1 MSSIKK
7 NFSYNLVYQILNLV
21 ILLVTS
27 PYIARV
33 LGPDKSGIYSY
44 TYSVANFFLL
54 AAMLGVNNYG
64 NRSIALIRDDK
75 EKLSKTFSSIY
86 VLQLLTSAISV
97 TAYVIYLVWIV
108 DANRT
113 VALVQGVY
121 LMSAAFDI
129 NWFFFGLEKFKLT
142 VTRNM
147 VIRILSL
154 VGIFVFVKDQNDLI
168 LYTFVMAGSQLLS
181 TLALWP
187 YVRKLTK
194 FRRPTWAEV
203 AHHIKPNLVLFIPV
217 LAISIYNVMDKIMLG
232 IMSTDAQVGYY
243 EYSERILQI
252 PMAII
257 NALGMVM
264 LPRMSNLV
272 QKGEKEL
279 SRKYI
284 ANSMYFTIWISMAT
298 TFGLAA
304 IAPVFTVVFYGKQY
318 TACIALITALTV
330 MIPCKAWA
338 NVVRT
343 QYLLPN
349 SQDMIYVVSVIAGA
363 VVNVV
368 LNAVLITRYDAMGAV
383 IATIFAEYT
392 VMLIQ
397 TFKTRKELEFGN
409 YLKKGWIYV
418 VFGIIMYIAV
428 SFIGNGRKASVML
441 LLIELAAGG
450 AVYCG
455 LSIVYLL
462 LTGKADMLKK
472 RKSKQ

>member
-1 MSSIKK
+1 MSNIKK

-86 VLQLLTSAISV
+86 VLQVITSALAV
-97 TAYVIYLVWIV
+97 TAYVIYLVWIAE
-108 DANRT
+108 ANQT
-113 VALVQGVY
+113 VALIQGIY
-121 LMSAAFDI
+121 LFSATFDI
-129 NWFFFGLEKFKLT
+129 NWFFFGLEQFKLT

-147 VIRILSL
+147 VIRTLSL
-154 VGIFVFVKDQNDLI
+154 LGIFIFVKDQKDLL

-187 YVRKLTK
+187 YVRKYTHFQK
-194 FRRPTWAEV
+194 PEWSEV
-203 AHHIKPNLVLFIPV
+203 ARHIKPNLILFIPV
-217 LAISIYNVMDKIMLG
+217 LAISIYNIMDKIMVGQL
-232 IMSTDAQVGYY
+232 STHAQVGYY

-252 PMAII
+252 PMAVI

-264 LPRMSNLV
+264 LPRMANMV
-272 QKGEKEL
+272 QKNEKEL
-279 SRKYI
+279 SKKYI
-284 ANSMYFTIWISMAT
+284 SNSMYFAIWIALAT

-304 IAPVFTVVFYGKQY
+304 VAPVFTVVFYGKQY
-318 TACIALITALTV
+318 TACISLITALTLV
-330 MIPCKAWA
+330 IPCKAWA
-338 NVVRT
+338 NVIRT
-343 QYLLPN
+343 QYLIPN

-363 VVNVV
+363 VVNMI
-368 LNAVLITRYDAMGAV
+368 LNAVFIVRLGAMGAV
-383 IATIFAEYT
+383 IGTIFAEYT

-397 TFKTRKELEFGN
+397 TIKTRKVLEFGK
-409 YLKKGWIYV
+409 YLRNGWIYLL
-418 VFGIIMYIAV
+418 FGIIMYITVAAV
-428 SFIGNGRKASVML
+428 GKGREPSLVL
-441 LLIELAAGG
+441 LLAELVTGG

-455 LSIVYLL
+455 LSAVYFLF
-462 LTGKADMLKK
+462 TGKAEKIIKK
-472 RKSKQ
+472 RTKK

>member
-97 TAYVIYLVWIV
+97 TAYVIYLV
-108 DANRT
+108 
-113 VALVQGVY
+113 
-121 LMSAAFDI
+121 
-129 NWFFFGLEKFKLT
+129 EKFKLT

-154 VGIFVFVKDQNDLI
+154 VGIFVFVKDQSDLI

-363 VVNVV
+363 VVNVI
-368 LNAVLITRYDAMGAV
+368 LNAILIIRYDAMGAV

-428 SFIGNGRKASVML
+428 SFIGNGRKASVLL

-450 AVYCG
+450 VVYCG
-455 LSIVYLL
+455 LSVVYLL
-462 LTGKADMLKK
+462 VTGQMKKYLKK
-472 RKSKQ
+472 KIKT

>member
-97 TAYVIYLVWIV
+97 TAYVIYLVWII

-154 VGIFVFVKDQNDLI
+154 VGIFVFVKYI
-168 LYTFVMAGSQLLS
+168 G
-181 TLALWP
+181 TLAICQKINKVPETDLGRGGTP
-187 YVRKLTK
+187 HQAESGIVHSGTGDQYLQCHGQDHVR
-194 FRRPTWAEV
+194 
-203 AHHIKPNLVLFIPV
+203 N
-217 LAISIYNVMDKIMLG
+217 
-232 IMSTDAQVGYY
+232 Y
-243 EYSERILQI
+243 EYGCTGR
-252 PMAII
+252 
-257 NALGMVM
+257 
-264 LPRMSNLV
+264 
-272 QKGEKEL
+272 
-279 SRKYI
+279 
-284 ANSMYFTIWISMAT
+284 
-298 TFGLAA
+298 
-304 IAPVFTVVFYGKQY
+304 
-318 TACIALITALTV
+318 
-330 MIPCKAWA
+330 
-338 NVVRT
+338 
-343 QYLLPN
+343 LL
-349 SQDMIYVVSVIAGA
+349 
-363 VVNVV
+363 
-368 LNAVLITRYDAMGAV
+368 
-383 IATIFAEYT
+383 
-392 VMLIQ
+392 
-397 TFKTRKELEFGN
+397 
-409 YLKKGWIYV
+409 
-418 VFGIIMYIAV
+418 
-428 SFIGNGRKASVML
+428 
-441 LLIELAAGG
+441 
-450 AVYCG
+450 
-455 LSIVYLL
+455 
-462 LTGKADMLKK
+462 
-472 RKSKQ
+472 

>member
-7 NFSYNLVYQILNLV
+7 NFSYNLVYQVLNLV

-33 LGPDKSGIYSY
+33 LGPDKSGVYAY

-75 EKLSKTFSSIY
+75 EQLSKTFSGIY
-86 VLQLLTSAISV
+86 VMQLITSLLALG
-97 TAYVIYLVWIV
+97 AYIFYLVFLVEADWE
-108 DANRT
+108 
-113 VALVQGVY
+113 VALLQGVY
-121 LMSAAFDI
+121 LFSAAFDI

-142 VTRNM
+142 VTRNIIIRM
-147 VIRILSL
+147 VSL
-154 VGIFVFVKDQNDLI
+154 AGIFVFVKDEQDL
-168 LYTFVMAGSQLLS
+168 LVYTGVMAGSQLLS

-187 YVRKLTK
+187 YVKRYTH
-194 FRRPTWAEV
+194 FQRPAIQDV
-203 AHHIKPNLVLFIPV
+203 VKHIKPNLILFIPV

-232 IMSTDAQVGYY
+232 MMSTKAQVGYY

-272 QKGEKEL
+272 QKQDKEK

-284 ANSMYFTIWISMAT
+284 ANSMHFAIWVSLAT

-304 IAPVFTVVFYGKQY
+304 IAPVFTIVFYGEQY
-318 TACIALITALTV
+318 AACISLITALTI

-338 NVVRT
+338 NVIRT
-343 QYLLPN
+343 QYLIPN
-349 SQDMIYVVSVIAGA
+349 SKDMIYVSSVIAGA

-368 LNAVLITRYDAMGAV
+368 LNAFFIVRLQAMGAV
-383 IATIFAEYT
+383 IATIVAEYT
-392 VMLIQ
+392 VMMIQ
-397 TFKTRKELEFGN
+397 TMRTRKELAFAS
-409 YLKKGWIYV
+409 YLKKGWIYI
-418 VFGIIMYIAV
+418 VFGGIMYGVVKWLGSRFEAG
-428 SFIGNGRKASVML
+428 FL
-441 LLIELAAGG
+441 LLMVQLAVGG
-450 AVYCG
+450 IIYCA
-455 LSIVYLL
+455 LSAIYLTATKQL
-462 LTGKADMLKK
+462 DL
-472 RKSKQ
+472 RKYLHK

>member
-33 LGPDKSGIYSY
+33 LGPDKSRIYSY

-97 TAYVIYLVWIV
+97 TAYVIYLVWII

-194 FRRPTWAEV
+194 FQIKTWAEV
-203 AHHIKPNLVLFIPV
+203 ALHIKPNLILFIPV

-264 LPRMSNLV
+264 LTRMSNLV
-272 QKGEKEL
+272 QMREKEL
-279 SRKYI
+279 S
-284 ANSMYFTIWISMAT
+284 
-298 TFGLAA
+298 
-304 IAPVFTVVFYGKQY
+304 
-318 TACIALITALTV
+318 
-330 MIPCKAWA
+330 
-338 NVVRT
+338 
-343 QYLLPN
+343 
-349 SQDMIYVVSVIAGA
+349 
-363 VVNVV
+363 
-368 LNAVLITRYDAMGAV
+368 
-383 IATIFAEYT
+383 
-392 VMLIQ
+392 
-397 TFKTRKELEFGN
+397 
-409 YLKKGWIYV
+409 
-418 VFGIIMYIAV
+418 
-428 SFIGNGRKASVML
+428 
-441 LLIELAAGG
+441 
-450 AVYCG
+450 
-455 LSIVYLL
+455 SI
-462 LTGKADMLKK
+462 
-472 RKSKQ
+472 